1 MMTIDQ
7 MIADGLSMETINKRI
22 VELTKERDAR
32 IAAEEAKRQEEE
44 RKKRAEIEKAR
55 EKQKVR
61 KEFMDACIKYLV
73 AIEAIDK
80 LDVDEDFYNM
90 LEKALKD
97 FEADSRLMKRMF
109 SFL

>member
-32 IAAEEAKRQEEE
+32 IAAEEAKRQAAE
-44 RKKRAEIEKAR
+44 RAKRAEIEKAR

-61 KEFMDACIKYLV
+61 KEFIDTCVKYLI
-73 AIEAIDK
+73 AIDAIDK
-80 LDVDEDFYNM
+80 LDVDADFYNM
-90 LEKALKD
+90 LERALRD
-97 FEADSRLMKRMF
+97 FEADARTMKRIF
-109 SFL
+109 GL

>member
-32 IAAEEAKRQEEE
+32 IAAEEAARQAAE
-44 RKKRAEIEKAR
+44 RAKKAEIEKAR
-55 EKQKVR
+55 ENKKVR
-61 KEFMDACIKYLV
+61 KEFIDICVKYL
-73 AIEAIDK
+73 IAIDAINK
-80 LDVDEDFYNM
+80 EDADEDFYNM
-90 LEKALKD
+90 LEKALRD

-109 SFL
+109 GLL

>member
-22 VELTKERDAR
+22 IELTKERDAR
-32 IAAEEAKRQEEE
+32 IAAEEAARQAAE
-44 RKKRAEIEKAR
+44 RAKRAEKEKAKER
-55 EKQKVR
+55 QKIR
-61 KEFMDACIKYLV
+61 KEFIDAYVKYLI

-80 LDVDEDFYNM
+80 VDADEDFYNM
-90 LEKALKD
+90 LERALKD

-109 SFL
+109 GL

>member
-32 IAAEEAKRQEEE
+32 IAAEEAVRQAAERKERAEKERQE
-44 RKKRAEIEKAR
+44 
-55 EKQKVR
+55 VR
-61 KEFMDACIKYLV
+61 KEFIDTCVKYLI

-80 LDVDEDFYNM
+80 LDVDKDFYNM
-90 LEKALKD
+90 LERALKD
-97 FEADSRLMKRMF
+97 FEADARAMKRMF
-109 SFL
+109 GLL